1 MGVVVEGGT
10 SGIAWQRSAHL
21 RVERRLS
28 PSVAGAKEDEGRP
41 AWRLSSSPL
50 KKKKKSVDVLVVS
63 SHRCLRQTPAFSF
76 GRKVFTGWPL
86 LHEAVLKN

>member
-1 MGVVVEGGT
+1 MLWKGSAFPIHGGRIEGGT

-28 PSVAGAKEDEGRP
+28 PSVAGAKEDDGRA

-50 KKKKKSVDVLVVS
+50 KKTCVVVDVLVVS
-63 SHRCLRQTPAFSF
+63 DSGFQL
-76 GRKVFTGWPL
+76 W
-86 LHEAVLKN
+86 